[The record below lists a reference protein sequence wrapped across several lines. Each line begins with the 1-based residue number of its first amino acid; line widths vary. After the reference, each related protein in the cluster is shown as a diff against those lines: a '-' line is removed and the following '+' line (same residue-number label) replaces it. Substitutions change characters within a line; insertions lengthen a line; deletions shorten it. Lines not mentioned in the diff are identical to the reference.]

1 MFWETMLGLSTAV
14 SVRLVVDPGTQ
25 ILSFQKPVDHCRPV
39 GRGTVPRPPPFLHT
53 KRGFGYPYLGQVPTT
68 STRVFPPVRFGGR
81 NRKELMH
88 LIGLFE
94 NADRTLTKGVGGK
107 ANLPV
112 ALVIKYL
119 LG

>member
-1 MFWETMLGLSTAV
+1 
-14 SVRLVVDPGTQ
+14 
-25 ILSFQKPVDHCRPV
+25 
-39 GRGTVPRPPPFLHT
+39 
-53 KRGFGYPYLGQVPTT
+53 
-68 STRVFPPVRFGGR
+68 
-81 NRKELMH
+81 MH